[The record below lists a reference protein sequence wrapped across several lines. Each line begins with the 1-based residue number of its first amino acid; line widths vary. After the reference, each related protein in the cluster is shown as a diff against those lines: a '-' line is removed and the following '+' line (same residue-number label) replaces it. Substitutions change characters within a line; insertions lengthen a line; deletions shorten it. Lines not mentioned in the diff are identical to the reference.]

1 MRVQVLSE
9 GSPDA
14 AVVSPPIVPV
24 PLPATRN
31 IRRSLVNEVLDARL
45 ARISAET
52 AADFV
57 ILIQAHPTAPGA
69 GMVLASAGADSIGQ
83 FFPNEPIHFDPDL
96 PSTPATLDS
105 FDCWSATRPC
115 RLSFGYATIVPWGS
129 RTTSGWL
136 VLASSGS
143 AAGAHLTHRAVRHYR
158 AQLRR
163 IYADAGLRATNKLR
177 LDIARATRA
186 IIESDLDHRGLD
198 EHLTNVLLV
207 ARGVLKTAGC
217 YLSMPEENADHFR
230 FIGHVGVRTRGFKQ
244 LRVGAGQGL
253 GGRVRDM
260 NRTLRTLNYSRDFR
274 DNDDPVQVTVREGFH
289 SAMCA
294 PLTSGDQIFGLLYAA
309 NRHFTPFTES
319 DGEVLTEL
327 AGNISA
333 LLRRGQ
339 WDDIKLAAARRRERD
354 QMARDL
360 HDSVVRNLM
369 EIGYASRV
377 GRDLSDPTGA
387 RKHFDAIELAAES
400 CLQAIRGQIAA
411 LTSDWDGRTPP
422 TIDSVINL
430 LRTTPGTRR
439 LNYVFQIGIGTA
451 RQTLPPQV
459 ATALVRIGREALR
472 NAELHSRGSQA
483 IVEIGIES
491 RVVRLAV
498 EDDGEGIDA
507 NLLPA
512 LIGSSEHLGLRQMR
526 SIAEEN
532 DGRCILTTG
541 RGAGLRVEVM
551 VPLT

>member
-9 GSPDA
+9 GSPDE

-24 PLPATRN
+24 PLPATRSV
-31 IRRSLVNEVLDARL
+31 RRNLVNEVLDARL
-45 ARISAET
+45 ARISVET
-52 AADFV
+52 MADFV
-57 ILIQAHPTAPGA
+57 MLIEAHPSAPA
-69 GMVLASAGADSIGQ
+69 TGMVLASAGDDSVCQ
-83 FFPNEPIHFDPDL
+83 FFPNEPIHFNPLL
-96 PSTPATLDS
+96 PQTPTMIEG

-115 RLSFGYATIVPWGS
+115 RLSLDYASIVPWGS

-136 VLASSGS
+136 VLANSGS
-143 AAGAHLTHRAVRHYR
+143 ARTGHLTQKTVKHYR
-158 AQLRR
+158 QQLRQ

-177 LDIARATRA
+177 LEIARATQA
-186 IIESDLDHRGLD
+186 IIESDLDYRGLD

-230 FIGHVGVRTRGFKQ
+230 FVGHVGVRTNGFKR

-253 GGRVRDM
+253 GGRVRDL
-260 NRTLRTLNYSRDFR
+260 NRTVRTLNYSRDFC
-274 DNDDPVQVTVREGFH
+274 DSDDPVQVTVREGFH

-294 PLTSGDQIFGLLYAA
+294 PLTSGSEIFGLLYAA
-309 NRHFTPFTES
+309 NRHFTPFTEA

-354 QMARDL
+354 RLARDL

-369 EIGYASRV
+369 EIGYASQV
-377 GRDLSDPTGA
+377 GRDLNDPMGA
-387 RKHFDAIELAAES
+387 RKHFDAIELAAET
-400 CLQAIRGQIAA
+400 CLQAIRGQIAT
-411 LTSDWDGRTPP
+411 LTSDWDGQSPP
-422 TIDSVINL
+422 TLESVINL
-430 LRTTPGTRR
+430 LRTTPGKRR
-439 LNYVFQIGIGTA
+439 LNCVFQVGAGKVQ
-451 RQTLPPQV
+451 QTLPPQV

-472 NAELHSRGSQA
+472 NAELHSCGSEA
-483 IVEIGIES
+483 IVEISIEN
-491 RVVRLAV
+491 RAVRLAV
-498 EDDGEGIDA
+498 EDDGQGIDV

-526 SIAEEN
+526 SLAEEN

-541 RGAGLRVEVM
+541 RGKGLRVEVM